1 MCGRKNAARTTRRVH
16 DQRMSLGLPEKITAL
31 LFDLDGVLTSTAVLH
46 RKAWRQTFESMGQPF
61 SEQDYLTYVDGKP
74 RYDGVRSFLA
84 SRGLTPPEEEIRR
97 IGDQK
102 NDVVNKIID
111 EEGITPYPGSVRY
124 LRAAREAGLPI
135 GVVTSSANA
144 TKVLKAGNL
153 TEFVDAL
160 VDGNVITEQHL
171 NGKPAPDS
179 FLEGARRLGVPPDQ
193 AAVFED
199 ALSGVRAGHD
209 GGFGHVVGVDRGHQ
223 AEALKTHGAD
233 VVVDELDEL
242 LS

>member
-1 MCGRKNAARTTRRVH
+1 
-16 DQRMSLGLPEKITAL
+16 MSLGIPEKITAL

-46 RKAWRQTFESMGQPF
+46 RKAWRQTFENMGQPF

-84 SRGLTPPEEEIRR
+84 SRGITPPEADVRR
-97 IGDQK
+97 IGDEK
-102 NDVVNKIID
+102 NELVNKIID

-124 LRAAREAGLPI
+124 LQAARAQGLPI

-144 TKVLKAGNL
+144 TRVLNAGNL

-160 VDGNVITEQHL
+160 VDGNVITEQNLH
-171 NGKPAPDS
+171 GKPAPDS
-179 FLEGARRLGVPPDQ
+179 FLEGAKRLGAKPEH

-199 ALSGVRAGHD
+199 ALSGVAAGRS
-209 GGFGHVVGVDRGHQ
+209 GGFGYVIGVDRGHQ
-223 AEALKTHGAD
+223 REALEASGAD
-233 VVVDELDEL
+233 LVVDELDEL

>member
-1 MCGRKNAARTTRRVH
+1 
-16 DQRMSLGLPEKITAL
+16 MSLGIPEKITAL

-46 RKAWRQTFESMGQPF
+46 RKAWRQTFENMGLPF

-84 SRGLTPPEEEIRR
+84 SRGITPPEVDVRR
-97 IGDQK
+97 IGDEK
-102 NDVVNKIID
+102 NELVNKIID

-124 LRAAREAGLPI
+124 LQAAREAGVPI

-144 TKVLKAGNL
+144 MRVLRAGNL
-153 TEFVDAL
+153 LDYVDAL
-160 VDGNVITEQHL
+160 VDGNVIIASKL

-179 FLEGARRLGVPPDQ
+179 FLEGARRLKTPPEN
-193 AAVFED
+193 AAVYED
-199 ALSGVRAGHD
+199 ALAGVLAGHK
-209 GGFGHVVGVDRGHQ
+209 GGFGFVVGVDRGNQ
-223 AEALKTHGAD
+223 AEALRTNGAD
-233 VVVDELDEL
+233 VVVNELDEL

>member
-1 MCGRKNAARTTRRVH
+1 
-16 DQRMSLGLPEKITAL
+16 MSLGLPEKITAL

-46 RKAWRQTFESMGQPF
+46 RKAWRQTFENMGQPF

-84 SRGLTPPEEEIRR
+84 SRGLTPPEDEIRR
-97 IGDQK
+97 IGDEK
-102 NDVVNKIID
+102 NDLVNRIID
-111 EEGITPYPGSVRY
+111 EEGITPYPASVRY
-124 LRAAREAGLPI
+124 LEEARRQGLPI

-160 VDGNVITEQHL
+160 VDGNVITEQNLH
-171 NGKPAPDS
+171 GKPAPDS
-179 FLEGARRLGVPPDQ
+179 FLEGAKRLQ
-193 AAVFED
+193 AKPEHTAVFED
-199 ALSGVRAGHD
+199 ALSGVKAGHD
-209 GGFGHVVGVDRGHQ
+209 GGFGYVIGVDRGHQ
-223 AEALKTHGAD
+223 REALKTNGAD
-233 VVVDELDEL
+233 QVVDELDEL

>member
-1 MCGRKNAARTTRRVH
+1 
-16 DQRMSLGLPEKITAL
+16 MSLGIPEKITAL

-46 RKAWRQTFESMGQPF
+46 RKAWRQTFENMGQPF

-97 IGDQK
+97 VGDLK
-102 NDVVNKIID
+102 NDLVNRIID
-111 EEGITPYPGSVRY
+111 EEGITPYPASVRY
-124 LRAAREAGLPI
+124 LQAAREAGLPI

-144 TKVLKAGNL
+144 TKVLKAGDL

-179 FLEGARRLGVPPDQ
+179 FLEGARRLGIPPEH

-199 ALSGVRAGHD
+199 ALSGVAAGHA
-209 GGFGHVVGVDRGHQ
+209 GGFGHVVGVDRGNQ
-223 AEALKTHGAD
+223 REALKANGAD

>member
-1 MCGRKNAARTTRRVH
+1 
-16 DQRMSLGLPEKITAL
+16 MSLGIPEKITAL

-46 RKAWRQTFESMGQPF
+46 RKAWRQTFENMGQTF

-84 SRGLTPPEEEIRR
+84 SRGITPPEADVRR
-97 IGDQK
+97 IGDEK
-102 NDVVNKIID
+102 NELVNKIID

-124 LRAAREAGLPI
+124 LQAARAQGLPI

-144 TKVLKAGNL
+144 TRVLNAGNL

-160 VDGNVITEQHL
+160 VDGNVITEQNLH
-171 NGKPAPDS
+171 GKPAPDS
-179 FLEGARRLGVPPDQ
+179 FLEGAKRLGAKPEH

-199 ALSGVRAGHD
+199 ALSGVAAGRS
-209 GGFGHVVGVDRGHQ
+209 GGFGYVIGVDRGHQ
-223 AEALKTHGAD
+223 REALEASGAD
-233 VVVDELDEL
+233 LVVDELDEL